1 MPPMPPFSIDD
12 VESAAAAA
20 AGAMVA
26 IIAGSVVGGLC
37 CCACVVALIV
47 LLACKGR
54 RPSAGGARLR
64 GPTPGAAAFAQG
76 SSKLGEHGSEKMA
89 LTVQGSSGGV
99 MATKI

>member
-1 MPPMPPFSIDD
+1 M
-12 VESAAAAA
+12 AAAA

-76 SSKLGEHGSEKMA
+76 SAKLGEHGSEKMA